1 MKVDDVLTHDWQT
14 VEQLMNKTKS
24 GKPSVISRLNKL
36 YNNWHAIEKK
46 RVDGVMYYRLRKKEK
61 K

>member
-1 MKVDDVLTHDWQT
+1 MKVDDVLTDEWQT
-14 VEQLMNKTKS
+14 AEQLMKKTKS

-46 RVDGVMYYRLRKKEK
+46 RINGVMRYKLRNR
-61 K
+61 